1 MKFPNV
7 NLQPKEEEETN
18 RETLRRLVEQAEG
31 FVPAL
36 SDADR
41 LTLRNQLDETCDR
54 MNQVSDK
61 SQRKVDELVKNIE
74 QYRKTASQIEQSVN
88 HLTEIQRE
96 VRQLL
101 NRPILTSQILSSRYF
116 R

>member
-1 MKFPNV
+1 
-7 NLQPKEEEETN
+7 
-18 RETLRRLVEQAEG
+18 
-31 FVPAL
+31 
-36 SDADR
+36 
-41 LTLRNQLDETCDR
+41 

-61 SQRKVDELVKNIE
+61 NQRKVDELVKNIE

-96 VRQLL
+96 VRRLL
-101 NRPILTSQILSSRYF
+101 NRLILTSRILSSRLF

>member
-1 MKFPNV
+1 MNF
-7 NLQPKEEEETN
+7 KEEEETY

-54 MNQVSDK
+54 MNQV
-61 SQRKVDELVKNIE
+61 QR
-74 QYRKTASQIEQSVN
+74 
-88 HLTEIQRE
+88 
-96 VRQLL
+96 
-101 NRPILTSQILSSRYF
+101 
-116 R
+116 